1 VGISALSA
9 LKPPT
14 ASWRPRRRKHKST
27 AEKADYR
34 CWLKR
39 PFVKPGQSG
48 PIGRW
53 GNPMKRL
60 ALAAFAVL
68 SLAVA
73 APDGNAAPQSYRA
86 PAYNYYQN
94 NWMSG
99 R

>member
-1 VGISALSA
+1 
-9 LKPPT
+9 
-14 ASWRPRRRKHKST
+14 
-27 AEKADYR
+27 
-34 CWLKR
+34 
-39 PFVKPGQSG
+39 
-48 PIGRW
+48 
-53 GNPMKRL
+53 MKRL